1 MDKAAFLD
9 RDGVINRK
17 APEGEYITSWE
28 DMHFLPGVAQAVAVL
43 NRDGFKVIIVSNQR
57 CVAKGLLS
65 ISELES
71 MHRRMSDW
79 LLNQG
84 AVIDAIYYCAHEKQ
98 PPCTCRKP
106 SPGMLLKA
114 ASEHNVD
121 LSASWMIGDS
131 DSDIKAGRNAGCR
144 TVRVQGH
151 ESVIAVEADIVA
163 SSLLEA
169 VDQLV
174 NWENTRASQGVHK

>member
-1 MDKAAFLD
+1 MHKAVFLD

-17 APEGEYITSWE
+17 APEGEYVTSWE

-65 ISELES
+65 IGALES
-71 MHRRMSDW
+71 LHQRMSNW
-79 LLNQG
+79 LLDQG
-84 AVIDAIYYCAHEKQ
+84 AVIDAIYYCPHEKQ
-98 PPCTCRKP
+98 PPCNCRKP
-106 SPGMLLKA
+106 SAGMLLKA
-114 ASEHNVD
+114 ASEHDID

-131 DSDIKAGRNAGCR
+131 NSDIKAGRNAGCR
-144 TVRVQGH
+144 TAYVRGH
-151 ESVIAVEADIVA
+151 ERVIAVEADVVA

-169 VDQLV
+169 VDRLLNLGEDKGQSRS
-174 NWENTRASQGVHK
+174 T

>member
-1 MDKAAFLD
+1 MDKAVFLD

-17 APEGEYITSWE
+17 APEGEYVTSWE

-43 NRDGFKVIIVSNQR
+43 NRHGFKVIIVSNQR

-71 MHRRMSDW
+71 MHRRVTDW
-79 LLNQG
+79 LLDQG
-84 AVIDAIYYCAHEKQ
+84 AAIDAIYYCPHEKQ
-98 PPCTCRKP
+98 PPCCCRKP

-114 ASEHNVD
+114 ASEHDID

-131 DSDIKAGRNAGCR
+131 DSDVNAGRNAGCR
-144 TVRVQGH
+144 TARVHGH
-151 ESVIAVEADIVA
+151 EGVIAVEADIVA

-169 VDQLV
+169 VDQLLS
-174 NWENTRASQGVHK
+174 WENTRARQEVHK